1 MFAPTAEPADEL
13 PPLDIAAYR
22 GRSGVDHVIQIDSFQ
37 PGPAVVVN
45 ALTHGN
51 ELCGLHA
58 VDFLI
63 RIGLKPQR
71 GRLSFSLA
79 NVEAY
84 GRYDTARPS
93 LSRFVDEDLN
103 RVWAPEMLGGARTSS
118 ELRRARALRP
128 VFDAADYLIDLH
140 SMQQDGPPL
149 LLTGRTRRAGLL
161 ARALGS
167 PGWIIR
173 DDGHVAGRRLID
185 YGAFADPEASA
196 VALLVECGQHRKRTA
211 AAVAVETTLRFLV
224 AVGTVDRETVA
235 PYLASEPPVPQRV
248 VEVTHVVT
256 AQTDGFRFV
265 RNFDNLETVPE
276 AGTAIAVDGGE
287 TIATPYDDCVLVM
300 PIRTP
305 GRGLTAVRLG
315 RESATDG
322 GDSVAAMTVE
332 PGGPAF

>member
-1 MFAPTAEPADEL
+1 MFAPTTEPADEL
-13 PPLDIAAYR
+13 APLDIAAYR
-22 GRSGVDHVIQIDSFQ
+22 GRSGVDHVVRLDSFR
-37 PGPAVVVN
+37 PGPDVVVN

-58 VDFLI
+58 IDFLV
-63 RIGLKPQR
+63 RIGLRPCR

-84 GRYDTARPS
+84 GRYDGARPS
-93 LSRFVDEDLN
+93 LSRFVEEDLN
-103 RVWAPEMLGGARTSS
+103 RVWAPDMLEGGRTSS

-149 LLTGRTRRAGLL
+149 LLCGCTPRGERL
-161 ARALGS
+161 ARALGA
-167 PGWIIR
+167 PAWIVR
-173 DDGHVAGRRLID
+173 DEGHAAGRRLID
-185 YGAFADPEASA
+185 YGAFADPEAGA
-196 VALLVECGQHRKRTA
+196 VALLVECGQHRLRAA

-235 PYLASEPPVPQRV
+235 PYLPPEPPPPQRL

-256 AQTDGFRFV
+256 ARTDGFRFLQG
-265 RNFDNLETVPE
+265 FANLETVPD
-276 AGTAIAVDGGE
+276 AGTAIAADGGE
-287 TIATPYDDCVLVM
+287 IIHTPYDDCVLVM

-315 RESATDG
+315 RERA
-322 GDSVAAMTVE
+322 
-332 PGGPAF
+332 